1 MAGEATCAELKEFEQ
16 LILKD
21 KQWEN
26 LAKQLNKE
34 EGDQKDFDQT
44 EAEASFGVHAMKMR
58 LLADSADEPSKE
70 TPVKGLL
77 VKMSTLK
84 IAGAAAIFILIAG
97 SLFIKSELQQKV
109 SAPTLNEVVSRK
121 GSRSSVKLPD
131 GSSVSLNAD
140 SKLSYTSDFAGA
152 TREVSLVGE
161 AFFDVIKDSTRPFI
175 IHTDK
180 LDIRVL
186 GTAFNVKAYPHDDVI
201 ETALIH
207 GMVEVTSRDRP
218 LEKVILNPNE
228 KLVFRKD
235 QTVNTSSHSSTPK
248 IQLNNIVQVKDSL
261 IAETAWLSNKIVFTN
276 EPLANIAE
284 MLERHFDV
292 EVEIKDV
299 DVEGYSYTGIF
310 EREPLSK
317 ILELMSI
324 SQKFNYEMKGNKVII
339 SK

>member
-1 MAGEATCAELKEFEQ
+1 
-16 LILKD
+16 
-21 KQWEN
+21 
-26 LAKQLNKE
+26 
-34 EGDQKDFDQT
+34 
-44 EAEASFGVHAMKMR
+44 
-58 LLADSADEPSKE
+58 
-70 TPVKGLL
+70 
-77 VKMSTLK
+77 
-84 IAGAAAIFILIAG
+84 
-97 SLFIKSELQQKV
+97 
-109 SAPTLNEVVSRK
+109 
-121 GSRSSVKLPD
+121 
-131 GSSVSLNAD
+131 
-140 SKLSYTSDFAGA
+140 
-152 TREVSLVGE
+152 
-161 AFFDVIKDSTRPFI
+161 
-175 IHTDK
+175 
-180 LDIRVL
+180 
-186 GTAFNVKAYPHDDVI
+186 
-201 ETALIH
+201 
-207 GMVEVTSRDRP
+207 MVEVTSRDRP